1 VRADR
6 GSFGRLVVIMVMAC
20 GPSRPATTPTQSA
33 TPTLAVLA
41 AESDS
46 FPKAA
51 KAATEFLYRA
61 RVKGFDDPKLSKVS
75 MEVVQLSIECV
86 DATVACYAA
95 VGKELKVNQ
104 LLFAQIEKGPT
115 PKTLRVTVTLFDVDA
130 ATAKHS
136 AVKVFPDEEDATY
149 GIRDV
154 VEEAT
159 RP

>member
-1 VRADR
+1 
-6 GSFGRLVVIMVMAC
+6 M
-20 GPSRPATTPTQSA
+20 
-33 TPTLAVLA
+33 PTLAVLA
-41 AESDS
+41 AESDA
-46 FPKAA
+46 FPQAA
-51 KAATEFLYRA
+51 RAATDSLARA
-61 RVKGFDDPKLSKVS
+61 RVKGFDNPQLSKVS

-86 DATVACYAA
+86 DATAACYAA

-104 LLFAQIEKGPT
+104 LLFAQIEKGPK

-136 AVKVFPDEEDATY
+136 AVQVFPDEEDASY
-149 GIRDV
+149 GIRYV